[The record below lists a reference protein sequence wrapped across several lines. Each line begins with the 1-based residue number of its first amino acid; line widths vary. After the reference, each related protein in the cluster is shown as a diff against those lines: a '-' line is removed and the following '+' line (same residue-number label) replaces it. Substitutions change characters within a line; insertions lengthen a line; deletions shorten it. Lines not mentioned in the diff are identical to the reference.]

1 MSAINESLTA
11 AVANGSLLESAK
23 TNITALLAGTTS
35 AIAPLAVQELVD
47 AGAWEELNDRFFK
60 TLAFGT
66 GGLRGRTIGRVITK
80 AEQGAGGPNGR
91 PEHPCV
97 GTATMNFYNLSRA
110 VRGLIAYTKAIRRA
124 GPQAGARLRP

>member
-1 MSAINESLTA
+1 MIQISPTIQLAMSTIHETLAA

-35 AIAPLAVQELVD
+35 AIAPLAIQELVD

-66 GGLRGRTIGRVITK
+66 GGLRGRTIGRVVTS
-80 AEQGAGGPNGR
+80 AEQGSGGPNGR
-91 PEHPCV
+91 PEHPCT
-97 GTATMNFYNLSRA
+97 GTATMKFYNVSRA
-110 VRGLIAYTKAIRRA
+110 VRGLAA
-124 GPQAGARLRP
+124 